1 MSIDDDSYRVLYCIG
16 WICAAAFA
24 VSTIIE
30 LLVTSGAY
38 WKGEMESNF
47 VLHIIMVILYI
58 AAHVIIFI
66 PGVISLIDP
75 YGTDDELGAS
85 YLTFLSICSSAWL
98 CLIALAA
105 ALFCHVGFGQAFS
118 TLGRELL
125 IVLFVN
131 IGAWVITGIW
141 HAIKESIYGSGS
153 LSDFFMFAC
162 IFCAIAFA
170 VCSIVELP
178 VTSGAFWKG
187 EGIPAFHIAVLVLYI
202 AAHILAFLSGMVDSY
217 MEAGASM
224 LTFFSIISTV
234 WLCLIA
240 LAAALS
246 WHIGFRQAFSMLGS
260 WLLITL
266 FVNIGVW
273 VITGIQYA
281 INEAVDGFENLFG
294 IVGIICA
301 IMFAISTIIELI
313 VTSGAFW
320 KGDGNS
326 IIHNV
331 VIVFYTAAHVFVC
344 IGGASIQNSYDEYS
358 KYEIKK
364 KDVSICHILFSF
376 LSICSSV
383 WLCIIALAAAVFC
396 HASFGQAFSTLGKGL
411 LIMLFVN
418 VAVWIIVGICGVL
431 AEKIYKRAVESAIR
445 KEESAHRFWDSKIA
459 DVVDDKGRLDKEMII
474 KLCREKSGPF
484 REFLNK
490 EFFWEDALKSLVDS
504 NKISKKEVRNIN
516 KKGSTSN
523 PNSTTILYETKNAA
537 KKQEVTDVIYL
548 DDD

>member
-1 MSIDDDSYRVLYCIG
+1 MSIDDDSYKVLHCIG
-16 WICAAAFA
+16 WICVAAFA

-38 WKGEMESNF
+38 WKGEMESNS

-58 AAHVIIFI
+58 AAHVIVFI

-75 YGTDDELGAS
+75 YGTDDELGAA

-153 LSDFFMFAC
+153 LSDLFLFAWIFF
-162 IFCAIAFA
+162 AIAFA

-187 EGIPAFHIAVLVLYI
+187 EGISVFHIVVLVLYL
-202 AAHILAFLSGMVDSY
+202 AAHILAFLSGAVDSY

-224 LTFFSIISTV
+224 LTLFSIISTV

-246 WHIGFRQAFSMLGS
+246 CHTGFGQSFSMLGS

-273 VITGIQYA
+273 VITGIRYA
-281 INEAVDGFENLFG
+281 INEAVDGENLFG

-301 IMFAISTIIELI
+301 ILFAISTIVELI

-320 KGDGNS
+320 KGEGNS

-344 IGGASIQNSYDEYS
+344 ISGVSVQNNYDEYS

-364 KDVSICHILFSF
+364 TDVSICHILFSF

-383 WLCIIALAAAVFC
+383 WLCIIAMAAAVFC
-396 HASFGQAFSTLGKGL
+396 HAGFGQAFSTLGKGL

-418 VAVWIIVGICGVL
+418 FAVWIIVGICGVL
-431 AEKIYKRAVESAIR
+431 AEKIYKRAVENAIR
-445 KEESAHRFWDSKIA
+445 KEKLAHKFWDSKIA

-474 KLCREKSGPF
+474 KLCCEKSGNF
-484 REFLNK
+484 RDFLNK

-504 NKISKKEVRNIN
+504 NRISKKEVRNVN
-516 KKGSTSN
+516 KKDSTSSL
-523 PNSTTILYETKNAA
+523 NSTTILYETKNAA